1 MNAAKAEAVAGC
13 EFKVYGS
20 LMHMMA
26 LASVIGRPIYLVYPN
41 VAFRYRVLMQNLL
54 KPRLPAVNDDP
65 VCLLWSRD
73 GNLDSRPNSWYQPN
87 HFAVLTS
94 WESDISCGPPIQVSS
109 DIDSQSASLDRNEK
123 PRKSSSSKQG
133 SILSFVSSLHIPPK
147 PQKGSKKKGQH
158 QSQKGEKRT
167 AKCAEIE
174 VEEKHPSK
182 RSISPVSKRKFLP
195 QWKEEFPW
203 VLYHEDRNV
212 MTCEIC
218 GGAPLTAGKTDFL
231 TGSRTFKKETLT
243 KHNATGGHLLA
254 RDAVLAK
261 QQPLVSAPIAQSF
274 RKGEKVLEEQ
284 TRNEFAAKINTA
296 YLVAK
301 EELPFSKFGP
311 ILELQK
317 KNGLDINQTY
327 ANDKSCSTPVSFIG
341 AVFTEKL
348 ANEVKGKAYL
358 SLLIDRA
365 TNASGKENET
375 VHCRFIE
382 DGKPVNRL
390 VGHKTVAY
398 GHAEGISSFFIAVS
412 FVLI

>member
-1 MNAAKAEAVAGC
+1 
-13 EFKVYGS
+13 
-20 LMHMMA
+20 MMA
-26 LASVIGRPIYLVYPN
+26 LASVIGRPIYSVYPN

-54 KPRLPAVNDDP
+54 KPCLPAVNDDP

-73 GNLDSRPNSWYQPN
+73 GNLDSRLNSWNQTN
-87 HFAVLTS
+87 HFVVLAS
-94 WESDISCGPPIQVSS
+94 WESDISCEPPIQVSS
-109 DIDSQSASLDRNEK
+109 DIDSQSASLDWNEK

-133 SILSFVSSLHIPPK
+133 SILSFVSSSRIPPK
-147 PQKGSKKKGQH
+147 AQKGSEKKEQH

-182 RSISPVSKRKFLP
+182 KSISPVSKQKFLP
-195 QWKEEFPW
+195 QWKEEYPW

-212 MTCEIC
+212 MMCKIC
-218 GGAPLTAGKTDFL
+218 CGTPLTAGKTDFL
-231 TGSRTFKKETLT
+231 TGWQTFKKETLT
-243 KHNATGGHLLA
+243 KHNVIGGHLRA

-261 QQPLVSAPIAQSF
+261 QQPLVSALIAQSF
-274 RKGEKVLEEQ
+274 RKEEKVLEEQ
-284 TRNEFAAKINTA
+284 TQNEFAAKINTA

-317 KNGLDINQTY
+317 KNGQDINKTY
-327 ANDKSCSTPVSFIG
+327 ANDKSCGTLVSFIG
-341 AVFTEKL
+341 TVLTEKL
-348 ANEVKGKAYL
+348 GNEVNGKAYL
-358 SLLIDRA
+358 SLLIDGA
-365 TNASGKENET
+365 TKASGKENET

-382 DGKPVNRL
+382 DGKPVNCL
-390 VGHKTVAY
+390 VRHKTVAH
-398 GHAEGISSFFIAVS
+398 GHEEGIFTFFIVVL